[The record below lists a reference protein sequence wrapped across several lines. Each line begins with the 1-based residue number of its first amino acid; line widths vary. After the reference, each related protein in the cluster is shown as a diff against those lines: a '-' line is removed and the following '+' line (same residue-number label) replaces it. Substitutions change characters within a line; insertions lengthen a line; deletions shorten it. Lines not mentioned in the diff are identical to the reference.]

1 MNVIKRQSNQIE
13 PDGHASIGDRTLLF
27 DVTGRSQLAASQQNK
42 PGLLCNAANAKEA
55 KYASMARNQHAD
67 FVPFAFGVYG
77 EFEPRAKEFIEFL
90 ASRAA
95 GGLEPTFNAE
105 RLTRTGM
112 LRTLSLTIQRHN
124 ALIIDRWIS
133 RNLHFETEELKAAS
147 NAASARLFS
156 SVEEH
161 DGLGLFDE

>member
-1 MNVIKRQSNQIE
+1 MFVNLIKCQDDLIRFIRRVGGQATRTAKHLNENNAME

-77 EFEPRAKEFIEFL
+77 EFEPRARSSSNSSPHEPQEDWSRL
-90 ASRAA
+90 STPNASHAPA
-95 GGLEPTFNAE
+95 CC
-105 RLTRTGM
+105 
-112 LRTLSLTIQRHN
+112 
-124 ALIIDRWIS
+124 
-133 RNLHFETEELKAAS
+133 
-147 NAASARLFS
+147 ARCL
-156 SVEEH
+156 
-161 DGLGLFDE
+161 